1 MSWPPRWLTH
11 DVEGTS
17 RRAQLAID
25 FVDVFGVITKDSV
38 SGRAGTKLV
47 LRDWQRDLI
56 RNIYATNEDGGYLR
70 RVALA
75 GMPRKNGKSALA
87 SHLAVFDLVFG
98 PRGGETYSVAA
109 TRDQARIVF
118 GEGEIW
124 ISPRLDVDLLE
135 RTCRAL
141 DRLVV
146 LDKLFEDDPSERK
159 TVMSINETEK
169 LLASDLGLLGF
180 TPSDRARLGLA
191 EIKRQSKLDE
201 LRARAAEL

>member
-1 MSWPPRWLTH
+1 MVNRPVPVEKKRQLGNPGKRAMPGDDAVVLHSGKVQPPEDL
-11 DVEGTS
+11 GK
-17 RRAQLAID
+17 AGLQLWD
-25 FVDVFGVITKDSV
+25 
-38 SGRAGTKLV
+38 R
-47 LRDWQRDLI
+47 
-56 RNIYATNEDGGYLR
+56 
-70 RVALA
+70 
-75 GMPRKNGKSALA
+75 
-87 SHLAVFDLVFG
+87 VFD
-98 PRGGETYSVAA
+98 
-109 TRDQARIVF
+109 
-118 GEGEIW
+118 EGEIW

-146 LDKLFEDDPSERK
+146 LDQLFEADPSERK

-169 LLASDLGLLGF
+169 LLASNLGLLGF

>member
-1 MSWPPRWLTH
+1 M
-11 DVEGTS
+11 GTLGGMGNPAVPIEKK
-17 RRAQLAID
+17 RQLGNPGKRAMPGEDAVVLQ
-25 FVDVFGVITKDSV
+25 
-38 SGRAGTKLV
+38 SGRVDPPEGLGDAGVRLWD
-47 LRDWQRDLI
+47 R
-56 RNIYATNEDGGYLR
+56 
-70 RVALA
+70 
-75 GMPRKNGKSALA
+75 
-87 SHLAVFDLVFG
+87 
-98 PRGGETYSVAA
+98 
-109 TRDQARIVF
+109 VF

-146 LDKLFEDDPSERK
+146 LDKLFEDDPLERK

-169 LLASDLGLLGF
+169 LLASNLGLLGF